1 MTTIGRQW
9 DPEGSLGI
17 GQVFSGITCVG
28 YAHSKNRRC
37 QNPISAA
44 NRETATERLDQMS
57 KMDISSPQIS
67 DHLKPLGRLLLCKL
81 SQHQDQILNVVEN
94 WCKQIERM
102 QMQRAAEQQL
112 VAKWEEE
119 FENDPKKIQRC
130 IGRLEEAARCSD
142 IAEFQESI
150 VLLNAFQQRQIRT
163 QAQLAA
169 LTASYGELNAEV
181 KSLHAQLAAS
191 GEHLA
196 GTSVTIPSLVATAS
210 SSQTPST
217 ADTDASST
225 GETPLLPSK
234 QSVSDDI
241 HQGTDGRCVDCSR
254 RIRSEPKEQ
263 SKISADVSLE
273 LYPQIVGEG
282 RSQRSPDWV
291 SQSLNSQ
298 VTSLTGV

>member
-1 MTTIGRQW
+1 MTTIGGQW

-28 YAHSKNRRC
+28 YAQSKNRRC
-37 QNPISAA
+37 QNAISAA
-44 NRETATERLDQMS
+44 NRATATELLDQMS

-67 DHLKPLGRLLLCKL
+67 DHLKPLERLLLCRL

-94 WCKQIERM
+94 WGEQIERM
-102 QMQRAAEQQL
+102 QVQRAANRQL

-142 IAEFQESI
+142 IIEFQESI
-150 VLLNAFQQRQIRT
+150 SLLNAFQQWQIHT

-169 LTASYGELNAEV
+169 LTASYGELNAEMET
-181 KSLHAQLAAS
+181 LHAQLAAS
-191 GEHLA
+191 GEDPA
-196 GTSVTIPSLVATAS
+196 RTSVAIPSLATAS
-210 SSQTPST
+210 SSQRPST

-225 GETPLLPSK
+225 EEIPLLPSK
-234 QSVSDDI
+234 QSVNEDI
-241 HQGTDGRCVDCSR
+241 HQGTDRRCVDCSR
-254 RIRSEPKEQ
+254 RIRGESKEQ
-263 SKISADVSLE
+263 SKISAGASLE
-273 LYPQIVGEG
+273 LYSQTVGEG
-282 RSQRSPDWV
+282 RSQRIPDWV
-291 SQSLNSQ
+291 SQSPISQ